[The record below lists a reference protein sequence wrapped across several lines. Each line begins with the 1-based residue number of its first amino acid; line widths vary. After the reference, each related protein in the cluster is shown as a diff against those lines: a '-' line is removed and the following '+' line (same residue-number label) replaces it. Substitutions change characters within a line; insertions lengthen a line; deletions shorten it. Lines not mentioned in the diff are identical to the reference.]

1 MELFHDILFYTLSA
15 ILTLA
20 EIALFLRAILSWFDP
35 MGEGHLSSFLYMIT
49 EPLIYP
55 IRRLFEKKGW
65 FEGSLFDVP
74 FFAVVFIIAILRAS
88 LAIF

>member
-35 MGEGHLSSFLYMIT
+35 MGEGRLSSFFYMVT

-55 IRRLFEKKGW
+55 VRRLFEKKGW
-65 FEGSLFDVP
+65 FEGTPIDVP
-74 FFAVVFIIAILRAS
+74 FLVVILIIAVLRGL